1 MKKELTV
8 QTIIDANNILKTAKL
23 GKMKDGESFQVVK
36 ALRAIK
42 AAATPA
48 QELIDTA
55 NEKLKPENFD
65 AIQEKASRF
74 DSLTD
79 AEKIEVNNRLVEYQN
94 KVNRCT
100 LDELKKTVKIDIEP
114 LSEESF
120 GRLVESNDYTAGQ
133 IMVLQ
138 DVLCK

>member
-8 QTIIDANNILKTAKL
+8 QTIIDANIILKKASL
-23 GKMKDGESFQVVK
+23 GKMKDGENFQVVK

-48 QELIDTA
+48 QELIDAA
-55 NEKLKPENFD
+55 NDKLKPESYDKVMEWMNHF
-65 AIQEKASRF
+65 ST
-74 DSLTD
+74 LTD
-79 AEKIEVNNRLVEYQN
+79 DQKIEANNIINNYNN
-94 KVNRCT
+94 KVARCT
-100 LDELKKTVKIDIEP
+100 MEEMKKTVKIDISP

-120 GRLVESNDYTAGQ
+120 GRLVESNDFTVGQ

>member
-1 MKKELTV
+1 MKKEVTV
-8 QTIIDANNILKTAKL
+8 QTIIDANIILKTAKL
-23 GKMKDGESFQVVK
+23 GKMKDGENFQVVK

-55 NEKLKPENFD
+55 NEKLKPEDFD
-65 AIQEKASRF
+65 KIQEKATRF
-74 DSLTD
+74 VSLTD
-79 AEKIEVNNRLVEYQN
+79 AEKIEVNNQLVRIQN
-94 KVNRCT
+94 KIERCT
-100 LDELKKTVKIDIEP
+100 ADEMKKTVKIDISP

-120 GRLVESNDYTAGQ
+120 GRLVESNNFTVGQ
-133 IMVLQ
+133 IMILQ

>member
-1 MKKELTV
+1 MKKEVTV
-8 QTIIDANNILKTAKL
+8 KTILDANNTLKTAKL
-23 GKMKDGESFQVVK
+23 GKMKDGENFQVVK

-48 QELIDTA
+48 QELIETA

-79 AEKIEVNNRLVEYQN
+79 AEKIEVNNQLVRVQN
-94 KVNRCT
+94 KIERCT
-100 LDELKKTVKIDIEP
+100 ADELKKTVKLDISP

-120 GRLVESNDYTAGQ
+120 GRLVESNDFTVGQ